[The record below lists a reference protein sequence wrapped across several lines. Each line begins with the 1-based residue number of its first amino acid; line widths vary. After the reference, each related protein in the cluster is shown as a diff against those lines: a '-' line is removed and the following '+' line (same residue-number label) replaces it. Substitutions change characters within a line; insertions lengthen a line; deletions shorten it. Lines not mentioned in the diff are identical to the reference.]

1 MELWKFA
8 EVEEDCVK
16 MVLEGCP
23 YSVYLAIHTQWGG
36 ASSTMYNSLRVIKAV
51 TGLKIYQLL
60 LKHSSKYTLHNLT
73 GRFSIS
79 RC

>member
-36 ASSTMYNSLRVIKAV
+36 ASSAMYNFLRVIKAV
-51 TGLKIYQLL
+51 TGLKIYQP
-60 LKHSSKYTLHNLT
+60 SSNNHQNTPFIILQE
-73 GRFSIS
+73 GSA
-79 RC
+79 

>member
-36 ASSTMYNSLRVIKAV
+36 ASSAMYNSLRVIK
-51 TGLKIYQLL
+51 L
-60 LKHSSKYTLHNLT
+60 
-73 GRFSIS
+73 
-79 RC
+79 